1 MIKEKYNEI
10 KSYIFNY
17 NKKLISLIN
26 YSKENNNKNKYE
38 LLTNIISP
46 FRGENIPIDFIDIN
60 YKNTKKLLLNLYQSS
75 FEKQFNAKNYKES
88 KKYYMKFNIKNIK
101 FFNSIITQELNLPE
115 NKNINF
121 SSKTLELF
129 SQMSY
134 YDYINNKLMMNDYYE
149 NLNDKDKYIILD
161 KIFYFYELDNDYLK
175 SNFNHLPYS
184 TKKYREF
191 IKKQMN
197 SNISEEN
204 LYIYENN
211 KKQSIIYE
219 TIKNNLINSKK

>member
-75 FEKQFNAKNYKES
+75 YGKQFNAKNYKES

-115 NKNINF
+115 SKNINF
-121 SSKTLELF
+121 SSKILELF
-129 SQMSY
+129 S
-134 YDYINNKLMMNDYYE
+134 
-149 NLNDKDKYIILD
+149 
-161 KIFYFYELDNDYLK
+161 
-175 SNFNHLPYS
+175 
-184 TKKYREF
+184 
-191 IKKQMN
+191 
-197 SNISEEN
+197 
-204 LYIYENN
+204 
-211 KKQSIIYE
+211 
-219 TIKNNLINSKK
+219 